1 MYVVAP
7 GLHWGMWL
15 SSSPPRDQTGVPA
28 HGKPRVLTTAPPG
41 KFPILLFQGGF
52 SIWRGSG
59 QKSAQLL
66 LVMTRGTGWD
76 HKGNRKLTVCLLGL
90 LCKFLKSFPSV
101 LPTPQGGPE
110 S

>member
-41 KFPILLFQGGF
+41 KFRNSSPFIDMF
-52 SIWRGSG
+52 I
-59 QKSAQLL
+59 
-66 LVMTRGTGWD
+66 
-76 HKGNRKLTVCLLGL
+76 
-90 LCKFLKSFPSV
+90 
-101 LPTPQGGPE
+101 
-110 S
+110 